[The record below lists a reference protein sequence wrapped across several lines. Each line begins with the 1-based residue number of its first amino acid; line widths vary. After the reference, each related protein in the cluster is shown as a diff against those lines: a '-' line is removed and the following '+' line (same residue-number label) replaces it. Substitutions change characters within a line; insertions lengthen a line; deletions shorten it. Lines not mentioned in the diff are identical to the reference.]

1 MTRLNVLMRGGLLSS
16 IACIIFSFSIFGC
29 NTNTA
34 SSELVAVLDI
44 PENVT
49 VDAGTMEISF
59 RIVAGMA
66 PEQTDKLR
74 TGTSMLPFLRVSY
87 PAHTKST
94 SAGATRKNTWERL

>member
-1 MTRLNVLMRGGLLSS
+1 MRGGLLSS

-49 VDAGTMEISF
+49 VDTSAEGAADTASAVPYSSTISF
-59 RIVAGMA
+59 
-66 PEQTDKLR
+66 
-74 TGTSMLPFLRVSY
+74 TGTP
-87 PAHTKST
+87 
-94 SAGATRKNTWERL
+94 